1 MRVRT
6 AASGRGTG
14 LALMAVLPHGA
25 GLRGPHRACYRAA
38 TAAGYDPV
46 VTRTGSTHAVARKTT
61 KAPARRRVPPGLGS
75 LNRTWH
81 LAHDQHEIELTEFE
95 YAALRMNAA
104 FERWNEAAIR
114 AAGEPSLTYSEA
126 SILHVIRMQERPKRI
141 SVIANLLN
149 RDDIGNLQY
158 SLRKLRS
165 LGLIRPAGTRSRK
178 NFEYEVTA
186 RGRDVTDRV
195 AEIAGELI
203 FASTRE
209 LASVNDK
216 LAAAAGLLRLMTG
229 ILDEAAR
236 VAATFVPAMPV
247 AAPKRRRK
255 DPGGA

>member
-1 MRVRT
+1 V
-6 AASGRGTG
+6 
-14 LALMAVLPHGA
+14 P
-25 GLRGPHRACYRAA
+25 
-38 TAAGYDPV
+38 
-46 VTRTGSTHAVARKTT
+46 KTSK

-75 LNRTWH
+75 LDRTWH

-104 FERWNEAAIR
+104 FQRWNEAAIR

-126 SILHVIRMQERPKRI
+126 SILHVIRMQDRPKRI

-165 LGLIRPAGTRSRK
+165 ADLIRPAGSRSRK
-178 NFEYEVTA
+178 NFEYEVTSL
-186 RGRDVTDRV
+186 GRDLTDRV
-195 AEIAGELI
+195 AEIAGQLI

-209 LASVNDK
+209 LAGVNDK
-216 LAAAAGLLRLMTG
+216 LVAAAGLLRLMTG

-236 VAATFVPAMPV
+236 VAATFAPAV
-247 AAPKRRRK
+247 GSARAKRRRR
-255 DPGGA
+255 DTRGG

>member
-1 MRVRT
+1 M
-6 AASGRGTG
+6 
-14 LALMAVLPHGA
+14 P
-25 GLRGPHRACYRAA
+25 
-38 TAAGYDPV
+38 
-46 VTRTGSTHAVARKTT
+46 KTSS

-104 FERWNEAAIR
+104 FQRWNEAAIR

-126 SILHVIRMQERPKRI
+126 SILHVIRMQDRPKRI

-165 LGLIRPAGTRSRK
+165 ADLIRPAGSRSRK

-186 RGRDVTDRV
+186 LGRDLTDRV
-195 AEIAGELI
+195 AEIAGQLI

-209 LASVNDK
+209 LAGVNDK
-216 LAAAAGLLRLMTG
+216 LVAAAGLLRLMTG

-236 VAATFVPAMPV
+236 VAATFAPAV
-247 AAPKRRRK
+247 GTTRPKRRRR
-255 DPGGA
+255 DPRSG

>member
-1 MRVRT
+1 M
-6 AASGRGTG
+6 
-14 LALMAVLPHGA
+14 P
-25 GLRGPHRACYRAA
+25 
-38 TAAGYDPV
+38 
-46 VTRTGSTHAVARKTT
+46 KTSS

-104 FERWNEAAIR
+104 FQRWNEAAIR

-126 SILHVIRMQERPKRI
+126 SILHVIRMQDRPKRI

-165 LGLIRPAGTRSRK
+165 ADLIRPAGSRSRK
-178 NFEYEVTA
+178 NFEYEVTSL
-186 RGRDVTDRV
+186 GRDLTDRV
-195 AEIAGELI
+195 AEIAGQLI

-209 LASVNDK
+209 LAGVNDK
-216 LAAAAGLLRLMTG
+216 LVAAAGLLRLMTG

-236 VAATFVPAMPV
+236 VAATFAPAV
-247 AAPKRRRK
+247 GTTRPKRRRR
-255 DPGGA
+255 DPRSG

>member
-1 MRVRT
+1 MV
-6 AASGRGTG
+6 GW
-14 LALMAVLPHGA
+14 LATAVLMTLLLGSMGCA
-25 GLRGPHRACYRAA
+25 GRAA
-38 TAAGYDPV
+38 VRYRPPTRGGYDPDDSFTDR
-46 VTRTGSTHAVARKTT
+46 TRPVPKT
-61 KAPARRRVPPGLGS
+61 PARRRVPRGLAS

-126 SILHVIRMQERPKRI
+126 SILHVIRMQDRPKRI

-165 LGLIRPAGTRSRK
+165 VGLIRPTGSRSRK

-186 RGRDVTDRV
+186 RGRDLTDRV
-195 AEIAGELI
+195 AEIAGQLI

-209 LASVNDK
+209 LVAANDK
-216 LAAAAGLLRLMTG
+216 LVAAASLLRLMTG

-236 VAATFVPAMPV
+236 VAATFAPAVEP
-247 AAPKRRRK
+247 AKPKRRRHETRS
-255 DPGGA
+255 G